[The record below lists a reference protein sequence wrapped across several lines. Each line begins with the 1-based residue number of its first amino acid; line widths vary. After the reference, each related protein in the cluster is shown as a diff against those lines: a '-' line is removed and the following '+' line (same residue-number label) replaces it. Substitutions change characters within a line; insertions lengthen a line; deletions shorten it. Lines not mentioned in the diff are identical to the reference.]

1 MVDVDSELAI
11 FCNQVRLPVIT
22 MSCSLLNWKEGFC
35 GDPQTI
41 EAHTRKEYC
50 SLKSES
56 GSSLPKKISIHYFE
70 HRLSD
75 VSLDPSPLQS
85 LWLKNVVYRPQ
96 KEKPRHQHSQK

>member
-1 MVDVDSELAI
+1 MVDVESKLAI

-22 MSCSLLNWKEGFC
+22 ISCSLLNWKEGFC

-41 EAHTRKEYC
+41 EAHTWKEYC

-56 GSSLPKKISIHYFE
+56 GASLPKKISIHYFE

-75 VSLDPSPLQS
+75 ASLEHSPLASS
-85 LWLKNVVYRPQ
+85 LFGSRM
-96 KEKPRHQHSQK
+96 